1 MRFRSTLACLGAASL
16 AIGPALALSAPAGA
30 SQLSQLQAKASQIES
45 QISSTTQQIGVL
57 GQRYDEALDQINTL
71 NAEITATKDQIA
83 ADQQHVAIDKVRLRT
98 VAINSYIH
106 DGTIGQSN
114 PLFSGNQRTYEAQ
127 QEYGKIASG
136 NLDEAV
142 ASLHTAEVQLNA
154 AEVSLTTQQ
163 QQATAVA
170 NAAAQEKAAAQAQ
183 QNQLNAALGQVK
195 GQIGVLVQQE
205 QAAAAAAAAAKTQ
218 SVLTAGATFPPP
230 PPAGGA
236 GTAVS
241 AAESQLGVPYVWG
254 GTDPRGTPGDP
265 SGGFDCSGL
274 VMWAW
279 GQAGVGLPHF
289 SGSQFEDTA
298 PVPVSAMQPGDIL
311 FYGPGGDEHEAM
323 YVGAGEMIEAPQT
336 GEVVHIT
343 PVRLGDG
350 FAGVHRP

>member
-16 AIGPALALSAPAGA
+16 AIGPALALSAPAAA

-45 QISSTTQQIGVL
+45 QISSDTQQIGVL

-83 ADQQHVAIDKVRLRT
+83 ADQQHVAVDKVRLRT

-106 DGTIGQSN
+106 DGTIEQSN

-254 GTDPRGTPGDP
+254 GTDPAAPP
-265 SGGFDCSGL
+265 
-274 VMWAW
+274 AI
-279 GQAGVGLPHF
+279 PPE
-289 SGSQFEDTA
+289 GSTA
-298 PVPVSAMQPGDIL
+298 RASSC
-311 FYGPGGDEHEAM
+311 GPGARP
-323 YVGAGEMIEAPQT
+323 VWASRTSRAPSSRT
-336 GEVVHIT
+336 
-343 PVRLGDG
+343 RLRCRSRRCSL
-350 FAGVHRP
+350 ATSSSTALVATSTRRCTWAPAR